1 MKNETVNSSI
11 VVHNFF
17 RGCKGA
23 TLSSRKGSDRMGNIK
38 RNIRVFGRLESL
50 VPERVRKRL
59 VATGI
64 NTTKR
69 VSLDR

>member
-1 MKNETVNSSI
+1 MNNETVNSSI
-11 VVHNFF
+11 IVHNFLKD
-17 RGCKGA
+17 GIGA
-23 TLSSRKGSDRMGNIK
+23 ALSSRKGSDRMSDIK
-38 RNIRVFGRLESL
+38 RNIRVFGRLKSL
-50 VPERVRKRL
+50 VPERVRRRL